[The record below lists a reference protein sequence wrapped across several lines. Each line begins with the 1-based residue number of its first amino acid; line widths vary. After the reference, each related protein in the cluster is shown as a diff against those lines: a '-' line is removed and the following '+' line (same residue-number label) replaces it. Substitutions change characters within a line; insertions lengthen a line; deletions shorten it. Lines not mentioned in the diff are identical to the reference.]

1 MPTTAVTDSSS
12 DVSRSRFLDLAMN
25 LRRNPRL
32 QPLLKKLFKTMQR
45 AGVNVT
51 PKHFYWPIP
60 DLAELERRDW
70 TLARQPAGVDLR
82 LDAQQRFL
90 AEVAA
95 RYAGEFQY
103 RRSPNGV
110 PYEYHANNGLFEPV
124 DAEVLYSMVRHYK
137 PRRMIEIGGGY
148 STRVSTRAL
157 RENLSRDGVNC
168 ELTTIEPCPDPVL
181 SAGIPGLTRLL
192 AKPVQ
197 QVPLSV
203 FESLGAGDILFI
215 DSSHVVSIGNDVIYE
230 YLEILP
236 RLQPG
241 VIIHAHD
248 IFLPSD
254 YPRST
259 VVESFC
265 FWSEQYLLQAF
276 LAFNS
281 SFEVLWASSAM
292 QALDADALEA
302 AFPGWAN
309 SYLHMEP
316 KQRQFIPTA
325 DGKRVWPSS
334 FWMRRTK

>member
-1 MPTTAVTDSSS
+1 MSSTAISGGQLLPA
-12 DVSRSRFLDLAMN
+12 RSRLLHLAMN

-32 QPLLKKLFKTMQR
+32 QPLLKGLFKTMQR

-60 DLAELERRDW
+60 DLAELEHREW
-70 TLARQPAGVDLR
+70 PTARQPTGVDLR
-82 LDAQQRFL
+82 LSAQQAFL
-90 AEVAA
+90 KNIAA
-95 RYAGEFQY
+95 GYATEFQY
-103 RRSPNGV
+103 RRSPNGA
-110 PYEYHANNGLFEPV
+110 PYAYHSNNGLFEPV
-124 DAEVLYSMVRHYK
+124 DAEVLYAMVRHHK

-148 STRVSTRAL
+148 STRVTTQAL
-157 RENLSRDGVNC
+157 RENLKRDGVEC

-181 SAGIPGLTRLL
+181 TGGIPGLTRLI
-192 AKPVQ
+192 AKQVQ
-197 QVPLSV
+197 EVPLPL
-203 FESLGAGDILFI
+203 FESLRAGDILFI

-236 RLQPG
+236 RLKPG
-241 VIIHAHD
+241 VIVHAHD

-281 SFEVLWASSAM
+281 SFEVLWSSSAM
-292 QALDADALEA
+292 QAFDPTALEA
-302 AFPGWAN
+302 AFPNWTN
-309 SYLHMEP
+309 SYLQIEP
-316 KQRQFIPTA
+316 KRRQFVPTA

-334 FWMRRTK
+334 FWMRRTQ